1 MSSNNEKSKTHTMY
15 KKCNNIAN
23 IKKLIQQHLQQQTH
37 IIKIKFETRI
47 NMNWGHGLNPNFN
60 NP

>member
-1 MSSNNEKSKTHTMY
+1 M
-15 KKCNNIAN
+15 
-23 IKKLIQQHLQQQTH
+23 QQHLQQQTH